1 MTGAGFAIVPYLG
14 LPVADLDAAEA
25 ADVIAARPAGA
36 PFAYVV
42 TPNPQHY
49 VRMAAGD
56 QDFLRAYAGAWLQLN
71 DSQGM
76 RLAGSLLF
84 GLKLKLAAGSDTTT
98 QLFRR
103 HIRAGDAIT
112 ILGGSPEVEARL
124 RSMFNLTNIHRH
136 DPPMGFI
143 RDPQAVAACV
153 DFIVAHPARFVFLA
167 VGAPQSEKVAVAV
180 VERGTA
186 TGTGLC
192 IGSSLHFLTGV
203 VPRAPLWMRKLAL
216 EWLFRLGR
224 DPRRHARRVFVESL
238 PFFWLA
244 TKRRF
249 GGGDPHRPIGA

>member
-1 MTGAGFAIVPYLG
+1 MSGFAIIPYLG

-49 VRMAAGD
+49 VRMADGD

-76 RLAGSLLF
+76 RLAARALF
-84 GLKLKLAAGSDTTT
+84 GMTLKMAPGSDVTA

-103 HIRAGDAIT
+103 HIRPGDAIT
-112 ILGGSPEVEARL
+112 ILGGTAEVETRL
-124 RSMFNLTNIHRH
+124 RAQFGLNTIHRH

-143 RDPQAVAACV
+143 RDPKAVAACV

-180 VERGTA
+180 AERGTA

-203 VPRAPLWMRKLAL
+203 VPRAPLWMRQFAL

-244 TKRRF
+244 AKRRF
-249 GGGDPHRPIGA
+249 GGGDPHRPLGA